1 MIRHCNLESR
11 KKVKERKFLVGS
23 NNMKHRLPL
32 ILNNL
37 SSFVK
42 MYGKFSM
49 HNHVKKK
56 RSIKSPYLGKA
67 LAQVDEKSS
76 EH

>member
-1 MIRHCNLESR
+1 MHR
-11 KKVKERKFLVGS
+11 KVSL
-23 NNMKHRLPL
+23 HD
-32 ILNNL
+32 
-37 SSFVK
+37 
-42 MYGKFSM
+42 
-49 HNHVKKK
+49 HVKKK

>member
-1 MIRHCNLESR
+1 
-11 KKVKERKFLVGS
+11 
-23 NNMKHRLPL
+23 MKHRLPL

-42 MYGKFSM
+42 MHGKFSM

-56 RSIKSPYLGKA
+56 RIIKSPYLGKA